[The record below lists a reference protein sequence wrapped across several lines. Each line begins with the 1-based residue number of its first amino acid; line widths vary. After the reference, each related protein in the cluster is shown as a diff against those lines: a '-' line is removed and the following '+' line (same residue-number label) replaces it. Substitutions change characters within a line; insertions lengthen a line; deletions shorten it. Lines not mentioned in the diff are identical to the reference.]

1 MMKKNQYLKIITS
14 LIKISTLLSK
24 SDKRKIILSSALL
37 AGSSFL
43 EVVTVASMYPFLK
56 YILEGYEASNPY
68 LVQLIAFDRSG
79 FFQTE
84 PRLLIGLVYLLLV
97 LLSAVFKIFVLK
109 QSGKTVAKVSNN
121 LATVIFTTSIFG
133 SGSKKSTSEVI
144 SNIILRCNYAMAALL
159 NITSIITSGLLI
171 LGILYS
177 LFFFSPLITITGF
190 LIIASQYMIISKLTS
205 KKSIT
210 SGQIIDE
217 QSIAQISHAKQTLD
231 NAKNIIIENRIN
243 DEISQFKIIDLKIR
257 LARFSN
263 QLINNVPRIIIES
276 LVMVVVTFVVI
287 YLSMAS
293 LDLVKIIPMISLF
306 AISFQK
312 LLPSIN
318 SIFINHTNILLA
330 SNSIYKL
337 AEQTAEI
344 IQKSYISANSLDFKE
359 ASIVGL
365 GHTSQNSNKT
375 MYIPITKK
383 IHKGDK
389 VLMSGPSG
397 VGKSTIL
404 ESIIGLTKPTIGK
417 VFINNL
423 ELLGEHLNKWWNTI
437 TYIPQKPYIYNNTL
451 RYNVTLSADDD
462 IDNYYYNKVCRI
474 CRIDSLNCNSS
485 DFIITENGLN
495 LSGGERQRV
504 ILARA
509 LYMRRQV
516 LFFDESMSAI
526 DSMLR
531 CQILESIFSAY
542 PDLTVFYISHNREE
556 SKLFNKHIIVKQ
568 NL

>member
-1 MMKKNQYLKIITS
+1 MKKNQYLKIVAS

-24 SDKRKIILSSALL
+24 SDKRKIIISSVLL

-43 EVVTVASMYPFLK
+43 EVVTVASMYPFMK
-56 YILEGYEASNPY
+56 YILEGYSASNPY
-68 LVQLIAFDRSG
+68 LMQLIAFDRSG

-97 LLSAVFKIFVLK
+97 LLSATFKIFVLK

-144 SNIILRCNYAMAALL
+144 SNIIVRCNYAMGALL

-177 LFFFSPLITITGF
+177 LFSFSPLITITGF
-190 LIIASQYMIISKLTS
+190 LILASQYMIISKLTS

-287 YLSMAS
+287 YLSMTS
-293 LDLVKIIPMISLF
+293 LDLIKIIPMISLF
-306 AISFQK
+306 AVSFQK

-318 SIFINHTNILLA
+318 SIFVNHTNILLA

-344 IQKSYISANSLDFKE
+344 IQKSYISANSLNFKE
-359 ASIVGL
+359 MSIVSL
-365 GHTSQNSNKT
+365 GHGPQNSNKS
-375 MYIPITKK
+375 MYIPITEK

-389 VLMSGPSG
+389 VLISGPSG

-417 VFINNL
+417 ILINNL
-423 ELLGEHLNKWWNTI
+423 ELLDEHLNKWWNTI
-437 TYIPQKPYIYNNTL
+437 TYIPQQPYVFNNTL
-451 RYNVTLSADDD
+451 RYNVTLSADDN
-462 IDNYYYNKVCRI
+462 IDDDYYNKVCRI
-474 CRIDSLNCNSS
+474 TGLDSLSWNSS
-485 DFIITENGLN
+485 DFIIAENGLN
-495 LSGGERQRV
+495 LSGGERQRL

-516 LFFDESMSAI
+516 LFCDESMSAI
-526 DSMLR
+526 DSILR
-531 CQILESIFSAY
+531 YQILESIFRAY
-542 PDLTVFYISHNREE
+542 PDLTVFFISHNKDE
-556 SKLFNKHIIVKQ
+556 SKLFNRHIVVKE